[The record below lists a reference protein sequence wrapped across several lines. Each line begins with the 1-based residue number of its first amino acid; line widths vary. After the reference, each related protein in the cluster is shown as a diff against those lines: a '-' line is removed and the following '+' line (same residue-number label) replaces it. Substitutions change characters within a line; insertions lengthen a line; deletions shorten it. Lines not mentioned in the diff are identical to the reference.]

1 MLLRNLRI
9 PSLFD
14 PSERRGEERKKKE
27 KKERRKR
34 KRKEESF
41 VRGERKKPKGWSGTA
56 QVWFEPV
63 SPCHGH
69 ATFHPNVAGYKE
81 IDLTTIMYEYLC
93 AFNERNYPKYIYI
106 RTVE

>member
-1 MLLRNLRI
+1 M
-9 PSLFD
+9 
-14 PSERRGEERKKKE
+14 
-27 KKERRKR
+27 
-34 KRKEESF
+34 
-41 VRGERKKPKGWSGTA
+41 RGERKKPKGWSGTA

-106 RTVE
+106 YALLNNIRICTYKKERKRKRKI